1 MEYYARYRNELV
13 TKSYKRMYL
22 VTGIF
27 VLLIIL
33 LCYPNLA
40 TFEAILCF
48 ARQELS

>member
-22 VTGIF
+22 VAGIF

-33 LCYPNLA
+33 SYPNLA
-40 TFEAILCF
+40 TCEAVLCF
-48 ARQELS
+48 AGLELS

>member
-33 LCYPNLA
+33 CYPNLA

-48 ARQELS
+48 ARLELS